1 MSAKLL
7 PTSICSIVL
16 GLSCLSGLA
25 HSAQTKP
32 PATAPKV
39 EKKQPKVA
47 CAEGLEAVRK
57 AVLADPARADL
68 AMAKILP
75 LYAENCECVPELA
88 KEGLRVLP
96 KKDGV
101 ADSRM
106 LSSMVRSI
114 LTTIYKE
121 VPCATGSVQD
131 IVLAALDCLGPEQK
145 GEYLADGKTFDG
157 KTFDPK
163 GAPEPYAYD
172 PLAVTQILAA
182 AISVLAVY
190 QPELIDPLL
199 RTAAAEWPVAA
210 PSIEQLRS
218 LVLTS
223 LPRPP
228 LVGGNP
234 PTVEPNLQ
242 PETKKKKK
250 KPDPPERPPV
260 TFP

>member
-1 MSAKLL
+1 MKAKPL
-7 PTSICSIVL
+7 PRSVSFAALGFFCVL
-16 GLSCLSGLA
+16 ALTPSLQA
-25 HSAQTKP
+25 KP
-32 PATAPKV
+32 AATVPKV
-39 EKKQPKVA
+39 EQKPVKVS
-47 CAEGLEAVRK
+47 CTEGLESVRK
-57 AVLADPARADL
+57 AVLADPGRADL
-68 AMAKILP
+68 AMARILP

-106 LSSMVRSI
+106 LASMVRAI

-131 IVLAALDCLGPEQK
+131 IILAALDCLGPDQK
-145 GEYLADGKTFDG
+145 GQFLADGKTFDG

-163 GAPEPYAYD
+163 GVPEPYAYD

-228 LVGGNP
+228 LVGPNP

-250 KPDPPERPPV
+250 KKKPDEPPPV